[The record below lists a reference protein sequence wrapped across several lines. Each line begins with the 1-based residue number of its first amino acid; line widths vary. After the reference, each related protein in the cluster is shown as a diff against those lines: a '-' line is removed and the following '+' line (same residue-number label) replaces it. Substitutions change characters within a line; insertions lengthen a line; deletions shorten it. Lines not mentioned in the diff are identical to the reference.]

1 MFYIFF
7 SHGSLHYPTIG
18 LFMNSTN
25 KTWYLTG
32 SSGKHRV
39 EVCPDD
45 TSQVEKLTRY
55 IMEGFRNNEAM
66 IVIAKPTLRSAVMAH
81 LALAGLDLQ
90 AIKNQGQIRFFDADF
105 LISRFTID
113 GILDEEFF
121 QEYVGT
127 HIEILRLRFG
137 KVRVFGGMVALLWGQ
152 GKYHEAM
159 QVEEFWCNLLEQHE
173 AMLLCS
179 YSLGHIEPSSFQE
192 SLDFI
197 CKCHSHLIVEEKDE
211 TDLYNNHQE
220 VMEMLKS
227 AWENVM
233 KNRIQPQTP
242 NTYSSPFLMN

>member
-1 MFYIFF
+1 
-7 SHGSLHYPTIG
+7 
-18 LFMNSTN
+18 MNSTN
-25 KTWYLTG
+25 KAWYLAG

-55 IMEGFRNNEAM
+55 LMEGFRNNEAM
-66 IVIAKPTLRSAVMAH
+66 IVIARPALRTAVTAQ
-81 LALAGLDLQ
+81 LALMGWDVQ
-90 AIKNQGQIRFFDADF
+90 AIKNLGQIRFFDADF

-113 GILDEEFF
+113 GVLDEEFF

-127 HIEILRLRFG
+127 HLEDLRLRFG
-137 KVRVFGGMVALLWGQ
+137 KVRIFGGMVALLWGQ
-152 GKYHEAM
+152 GKYSEAM

-179 YSLGHIEPSSFQE
+179 YSLSHIQPSSFQE

-197 CKCHSHLIVEEKDE
+197 CKCHNHLIPEEKEEVDGH
-211 TDLYNNHQE
+211 THHQE

-227 AWENVM
+227 AWENVVR
-233 KNRIQPQTP
+233 NRVQPQTP
-242 NTYSSPFLMN
+242 PNTFSAPFSMN